1 PPWDAVGI
9 ARVRQ
14 IVWWGSVLVDAER
27 GRLLGRLAAPPLV
40 GAPLRVHGS
49 FWLAAGSAL
58 RRYDAATG
66 RLRAQ
71 LRWPG
76 WQPTAGPVLLRGKLW
91 LAFQHADLA
100 ASEVDMRAVDPRTG
114 RLGARLV
121 LPAIPGSEDSAVV
134 MRAVDLHAAAG
145 ALWL

>member
-1 PPWDAVGI
+1 M
-9 ARVRQ
+9 
-14 IVWWGSVLVDAER
+14 
-27 GRLLGRLAAPPLV
+27 AAPPLV

-76 WQPTAGPVLLRGKLW
+76 WQPTAGPVLL
-91 LAFQHADLA
+91 
-100 ASEVDMRAVDPRTG
+100 
-114 RLGARLV
+114 LGARRDTYAGVALHR
-121 LPAIPGSEDSAVV
+121 LADRCCHWLRSTLMRSE
-134 MRAVDLHAAAG
+134 R
-145 ALWL
+145 